1 MFCYQLS
8 DVSWQWGRILYFQG
22 TLNFQIFLS
31 TGYYMPSSIYMWK
44 NLWLTW
50 IKYDQS
56 FYESASMT
64 TKKSTL
70 NEGIHF
76 LVWNIW
82 DPHRNETNPF
92 RFKFPLK
99 KKLGKLCPGTFW
111 KRWASNEAKLKRAI
125 WVKNFLNRHLGRH
138 GCSRRMGPWDD
149 GTQNRNYPTFDRS
162 MIDSATLQ
170 FVAPRKLACIIPPWR
185 TCCSRTNV
193 KSFDTAP
200 GVVWNSCVV
209 FRKKLMYYS
218 TFSTSCHPHK
228 RFCWWR
234 LQ

>member
-1 MFCYQLS
+1 MKQILS
-8 DVSWQWGRILYFQG
+8 G
-22 TLNFQIFLS
+22 
-31 TGYYMPSSIYMWK
+31 SSFPWRK
-44 NLWLTW
+44 NLG
-50 IKYDQS
+50 S
-56 FYESASMT
+56 FVQARSENGGHQMKRNSNVPYGWKTSWT
-64 TKKSTL
+64 
-70 NEGIHF
+70 GI
-76 LVWNIW
+76 
-82 DPHRNETNPF
+82 
-92 RFKFPLK
+92 
-99 KKLGKLCPGTFW
+99 
-111 KRWASNEAKLKRAI
+111 
-125 WVKNFLNRHLGRH
+125 